1 MLPIVSNRLVYSAC
15 MIEVNK
21 PIVSWFLLDGFTY
34 ETMGS
39 GEGCDTDFVL
49 PSHIENGCR

>member
-15 MIEVNK
+15 MIEVHK

-39 GEGCDTDFVL
+39 GGCYTDFRVAY
-49 PSHIENGCR
+49 SY